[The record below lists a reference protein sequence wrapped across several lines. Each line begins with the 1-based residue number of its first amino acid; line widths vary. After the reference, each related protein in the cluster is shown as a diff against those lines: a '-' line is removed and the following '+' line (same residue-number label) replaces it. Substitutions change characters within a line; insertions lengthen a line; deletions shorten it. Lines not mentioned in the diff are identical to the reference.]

1 MRATSDHSRDRAGA
15 RSEVEGDAR
24 SYGVPVNVVEC
35 KKLQEQGRR
44 IPAKDSSTPRAR
56 LALPPGNEKRA
67 SGSRGG
73 SREKEVIAAWK
84 RGSQS
89 LFRREDGASVFGPP
103 HHGKAPVD
111 VAFGRH
117 AGPTSRRSHR
127 RAGDRSRRASR
138 GVPSTTTM
146 NGGGGPAGPSRSP
159 PRTVHADTRI
169 LRAER
174 LEGKRIRRFVEVPRV
189 PNRIRRLLIEWRS
202 ILPELA
208 VHPAGDGQQGR
219 VLDVD
224 SVRDHPRPCGK
235 GAGCTCPSGCVVSV
249 RSAFGRIGRGRTMK
263 ARPAFVFQPREFG
276 RFRSPGFVSR
286 NQSRAPS
293 RHRRRFNRLRWR
305 KARLTSVRSA

>member
-1 MRATSDHSRDRAGA
+1 MRATLDHSRDRAGA

-224 SVRDHPRPCGK
+224 SVRDHPATLRQ
-235 GAGCTCPSGCVVSV
+235 GCRLHVSFGV
-249 RSAFGRIGRGRTMK
+249 RGLRSK
-263 ARPAFVFQPREFG
+263 
-276 RFRSPGFVSR
+276 RFRANRAGTNDEGQTGFRVPASRVRAISVAGIRVAQSIACAESSPS
-286 NQSRAPS
+286 
-293 RHRRRFNRLRWR
+293 
-305 KARLTSVRSA
+305 